1 MAMTDKLT
9 SALAMLDDAIQG
21 AYRVAVEESA
31 FGRGDEYKRRRSAL
45 QLIDRVLV
53 EEPLAAA
60 KAEHLL
66 LLEVLLFYWCEL
78 VSRQDRW
85 WQRRRDPDDSEASR

>member
-1 MAMTDKLT
+1 MTDKLT
-9 SALAMLDDAIQG
+9 SALETLDDAIRQT
-21 AYRVAVEESA
+21 YCVAIEENA

-45 QLIDRVLV
+45 QLIDQVLV

-66 LLEVLLFYWCEL
+66 LFEVLLFYWCEL
-78 VSRQDRW
+78 VSRQDAARA
-85 WQRRRDPDDSEASR
+85 R